1 MNFYINFEIIEDFI
15 KKNNLSQ
22 IDFCKL
28 CRISVNTLIRLKNKN
43 INCYSTTIIKIADI
57 LGVKISQIIKRK

>member
-57 LGVKISQIIKRK
+57 LGVKISQIIKRE